1 MHKPKRRFIRI
12 LIAGLSLLAGCAAP
26 LPGQDT
32 AAQGQTLNQMTSSFS
47 NENANIYNLMN
58 EKAGGNMSAVALQVD
73 EKVLFDF
80 SNANKAGRW
89 IIVNDGVMGGL
100 SQSEIT
106 LSSQGTAVFQGTL
119 SLENYGGFASV
130 RTVPY
135 RLGLQSFDGISLR
148 VRGDGR
154 RYKLRL
160 RTDQY
165 MDGPA
170 YEAEFDTVADT
181 WITVNIPFQDTVPTF
196 RGRQL
201 MSMPQLNGNKI
212 VQIGVMLADKNSGPF
227 RLEMSW
233 IRAYRTLM

>member
-1 MHKPKRRFIRI
+1 LLYGCSIKNPEQYSVSDGQEQRI
-12 LIAGLSLLAGCAAP
+12 LA
-26 LPGQDT
+26 
-32 AAQGQTLNQMTSSFS
+32 FS
-47 NENANIYNLMN
+47 VSDEDNNTNNVKNE
-58 EKAGGNMSAVALQVD
+58 EAGGDMSAVALQVD

-80 SNANKAGRW
+80 SNVNKAGRW
-89 IIVNDGVMGGL
+89 VIVNDGVMGGL

-106 LSSQGTAVFQGTL
+106 LSSQGTAIFQGTL
-119 SLENYGGFASV
+119 SLENYGGFASI

-135 RLGLQSFDGISLR
+135 RLGLQSYDGISLR

-181 WITVNIPFQDTVPTF
+181 WVTVNIPFQDTVPTF
-196 RGRQL
+196 RGRRL
-201 MSMPQLNGNKI
+201 MDLPQLDGNKI